1 MNSIQA
7 QITRYWDHRARAY
20 DAHQQRDD
28 RHDADQ
34 AVWTRVFTQALAEDT
49 TDILDLGTGSGY
61 LAFLLADLGYTV
73 TATDL
78 SAGMLEVADDH
89 AQHRA
94 THGQP
99 NPTFYLGDAVAPS
112 FTPERFDAITNRY
125 VMWTLRDP
133 LAALFN
139 WKRLLRPGGQLV
151 IVDAP
156 WFPNGIEANTTEG
169 FVEHYGGTVAETL
182 PLAQARSIED
192 TLAIIRQ
199 AGFQHVTA
207 APLTEVFTLDQAAGV
222 APGHHV
228 QMQHV
233 ITATKASTV
242 EADTDHAAI
251 AEEAV
256 AHLEPELD
264 FWTNAFAVC
273 ADPTRLKLL
282 IALHAA
288 PEATVSQLAG
298 AIDVTPNTVTQA
310 LRKLHEAGVAE
321 PRTHGRHRR
330 WRLTD
335 QRIHELLHHVA
346 APHSDLHPDHP

>member
-1 MNSIQA
+1 MNIQTN
-7 QITRYWDHRARAY
+7 ITRYWDGRARIY

-28 RHDADQ
+28 RLDADQ
-34 AVWTRVFTQALAEDT
+34 AVWTRVLVQALQGDL
-49 TDILDLGTGSGY
+49 TDVLDLGTGSGY

-78 SAGMLEVADDH
+78 SEGMLDVAEDH
-89 AQHRA
+89 AQQRA
-94 THGQP
+94 VKNQT
-99 NPTFYLGDAVAPS
+99 NPRFALGDAI
-112 FTPERFDAITNRY
+112 TPAFETDSFDAITNRY

-133 LAALFN
+133 LTALFN
-139 WKRLLRPGGQLV
+139 WKRALRPGGQL
-151 IVDAP
+151 IIIDAP

-169 FVEHYGGTVAETL
+169 FAEHYGGTVSQSL

-199 AGFQHVTA
+199 AGFQHVTS

-228 QMQHV
+228 QMQHI
-233 ITATKASTV
+233 ITATKAPTV
-242 EADTDHAAI
+242 DAGTDHASI
-251 AEEAV
+251 AAAAV
-256 AHLEPELD
+256 ARMDPRLD
-264 FWTNAFAVC
+264 LWSDAFAVC

-288 PEATVSQLAG
+288 PEATVSELA
-298 AIDVTPNTVTQA
+298 AAVDSTPNAVTQA
-310 LRKLHEAGVAE
+310 LRKLHEAGISE

-330 WRLTD
+330 WRLID
-335 QRIHELLHHVA
+335 PRIHDLLHHLA

>member
-1 MNSIQA
+1 MNSIQS
-7 QITRYWDHRARAY
+7 QITRYWDRRARAY

-28 RHDADQ
+28 RLDADQ
-34 AVWTRVFTQALAEDT
+34 AVWTRILTQALADDL
-49 TDILDLGTGSGY
+49 TDVLDLGTGSGY

-78 SAGMLEVADDH
+78 SEGMLAVATDRV
-89 AQHRA
+89 QHRA
-94 THGQP
+94 AQDQP
-99 NPTFYLGDAVAPS
+99 NPLFKLGDAVAPEFEPDS
-112 FTPERFDAITNRY
+112 FDAITNRY

-156 WFPNGIEANTTEG
+156 WFPTGIEANTTEG
-169 FVEHYGGTVAETL
+169 FVEHYGDVSEEL
-182 PLAQARSIED
+182 PLAEAHSIAD
-192 TLAIIRQ
+192 TVAIIRQ

-207 APLTEVFTLDQAAGV
+207 TPLTEVFTLDQAAGV

-228 QMQHV
+228 QMQHI
-233 ITATKASTV
+233 ITAAKAPTV
-242 EADTDHAAI
+242 DADTDHAGI

-264 FWTNAFAVC
+264 FWTNAFTVC

-288 PEATVSQLAG
+288 PEATVSQLA
-298 AIDVTPNTVTQA
+298 AAVEATPNAVTQA
-310 LRKLHEAGVAE
+310 LRKLHEAGIVE

-346 APHSDLHPDHP
+346 APHSHLHPDHP

>member
-1 MNSIQA
+1 MNVQA
-7 QITRYWDHRARAY
+7 QITHYWNRRARAY
-20 DAHQQRDD
+20 DAHQQRSD
-28 RHDADQ
+28 RLDADQ
-34 AVWTRVFTQALAEDT
+34 AVWTRVLDQALAET
-49 TDILDLGTGSGY
+49 ATDVLDLGTGSGY

-78 SAGMLEVADDH
+78 SQGMLDVAEGH

-94 THGQP
+94 ASSQP
-99 NPTFYLGDAVAPS
+99 NPTFQLGDAI
-112 FTPERFDAITNRY
+112 TPAFEPGTFDAVTNRY

-133 LAALFN
+133 LTALFN
-139 WKRLLRPGGQLV
+139 WKRVLRPGGQL
-151 IVDAP
+151 IIIDAP
-156 WFPNGIEANTTEG
+156 WFPNGIEANSTEG
-169 FVEHYGGTVAETL
+169 FVEHYGGPVAESL

-228 QMQHV
+228 QMQHI
-233 ITATKASTV
+233 ITATKAPTI
-242 EADTDHAAI
+242 AAGTDHANI
-251 AEEAV
+251 AEAAV
-256 AHLEPELD
+256 ARMDPRLD
-264 FWTNAFAVC
+264 LWTNAFAVC

-288 PEATVSQLAG
+288 PEATVSQLAT
-298 AIDVTPNTVTQA
+298 AVESTPNAVTQA
-310 LRKLHEAGVAE
+310 LRKLHDADVVE

-330 WRLTD
+330 WRLIDT
-335 QRIHELLHHVA
+335 RIHELLHHVA
-346 APHSDLHPDHP
+346 APHSDLHPVHP